1 MERISEAK
9 RKLALYFA
17 IAALVLSLL
26 GIISLLDIIVSNIS
40 EFGVSVLV
48 AYLLVLTAPIIL
60 TIFHILS
67 CNKSNSRSKLL
78 VAYGIMLLF
87 YAFAAITG
95 CVMIIRYGLQQFA
108 DIFGVILCLFLLAG
122 PILGMAA
129 TINGFFN
136 KKLVYA
142 SAICMFLCCIPLLIL
157 SFLSIVRSMD
167 WFALFFTSSF
177 VLFTVSLLILGLN
190 ITYTKQYKLP
200 DSVSGVPNAEAD
212 PFFVLQT
219 LEEDFRC
226 GKIDSEEY
234 SARRAEIIKKL

>member
-26 GIISLLDIIVSNIS
+26 CIIVSNIS
-40 EFGVSVLV
+40 ELDVSGLV
-48 AYLLVLTAPIIL
+48 ANLLVLTAPIIL

-78 VAYGIMLLF
+78 VAYGIMLLSN
-87 YAFAAITG
+87 AFAAITF
-95 CVMIIRYGLQQFA
+95 CATIIRYGLQQFA
-108 DIFGVILCLFLLAG
+108 YIFGVILVLFLLAG
-122 PILGMAA
+122 SILGMAA

-142 SAICMFLCCIPLLIL
+142 SAICMFLCYIPLLIL
-157 SFLSIVRSMD
+157 SFLSIVRSN
-167 WFALFFTSSF
+167 WFAWFLPGSL

-212 PFFVLQT
+212 PFFVLQA

-234 SARRAEIIKKL
+234 SARRAEIINKL

>member
-26 GIISLLDIIVSNIS
+26 DIIVSNIS
-40 EFGVSVLV
+40 EFGASVLF
-48 AYLLVLTAPIIL
+48 AYLLVLAAPIIL

-87 YAFAAITG
+87 YAFAAITF
-95 CVMIIRYGLQQFA
+95 CVMIIRDGLQQFA
-108 DIFGVILCLFLLAG
+108 YIFGVILGLFLSAG
-122 PILGMAA
+122 SILGMAA

-142 SAICMFLCCIPLLIL
+142 SAICMFLCHIPLLIL
-157 SFLSIVRSMD
+157 SFLSIMRSN
-167 WFALFFTSSF
+167 WFAWFLPGSL

-212 PFFVLQT
+212 PFLVLQA

-234 SARRAEIIKKL
+234 SARRAEIINKL